1 MRALHLENGKIEYIT
16 DYPKPERKAGYSLVS
31 VIAAGICSTDLEL
44 VRGYAGFQG
53 VLGHEFV
60 GIVEESDDAALVGQ
74 RVVGGIN
81 IGCMSCATCLGKGPE
96 HCPDCIVLGIIDHD
110 GAFAD
115 YLTLPDINLIPV
127 PDKIPDERAVFT
139 EPLAAAVRILDQVK
153 IRPSV
158 DIAVVGP
165 GRMGMLIGQ
174 VLRLGGSSVT
184 MLGRRRE
191 SLALPRKLG
200 ISSQLIERVTDAYY
214 EVVVEATGNESG
226 LAHSLRIIRPE
237 GMLILK
243 STFAGT
249 AKVDLS
255 KIVVSEITVVGSRCG
270 PFEPALR
277 LLAED
282 KIEIEGMID
291 GRYSIADG
299 IEAIDHASQS
309 GVRKILLRISE

>member
-1 MRALHLENGKIEYIT
+1 MRALLLENGKIQYLT

-44 VRGYAGFQG
+44 VRGYANFQG
-53 VLGHEFV
+53 IPGHEFV
-60 GIVEESDDAALVGQ
+60 GLVEESDDDALVGQ

-81 IGCMSCATCLGKGPE
+81 IGCMTCGTCLGKGPE
-96 HCPDCIVLGIIDHD
+96 HCPDRTVLGIINHD

-127 PDKIPDERAVFT
+127 PDKIPDEIAVFT
-139 EPLAAAVRILDQVK
+139 EPLAAALRILDQVR
-153 IRPSV
+153 IRPSA

-165 GRMGMLIGQ
+165 GRLGMLVGQ
-174 VLRLGGSSVT
+174 VLRLGGSHVT
-184 MLGRRRE
+184 MLGRRTE
-191 SLALPRKLG
+191 SLTLPRQLG
-200 ISSQLIERVTDAYY
+200 ISSALVEQAANESYD
-214 EVVVEATGNESG
+214 VVVEATGNEAG
-226 LAHSLRIIRPE
+226 LAHSLRLIRPE

-249 AKVDLS
+249 ANVDLS

-282 KIEIEGMID
+282 MIEIEGMID

-299 IEAIDHASQS
+299 IEGIAHA
-309 GVRKILLRISE
+309 GRPGIRKILLRISE